1 MNITTQTRD
10 DATAAWAQWHKL
22 VVAEDGFSV
31 LTAHAQQHGLD
42 PETVV
47 RFAAEVNERN
57 EPSSLH
63 PKAPISAMP
72 RRYFREISA
81 GEAAGVLVEFC
92 RDIESFIAANRHG
105 IHARRVLVD
114 FHVSPASI
122 FPEYL
127 SAVSEVFSAMG
138 AKAGIEDLVILS

>member
-1 MNITTQTRD
+1 MNIMTQTRD

-42 PETVV
+42 PETVA
-47 RFAAEVNERN
+47 RFAAEVNTQN

-63 PKAPISAMP
+63 PRAPISAMP
-72 RRYFREISA
+72 RRYFREISE
-81 GEAAGVLVEFC
+81 GEAAGVLGEF
-92 RDIESFIAANRHG
+92 RRGLESFVSANRHG

-114 FHVSPASI
+114 FHVSPSPI

-127 SAVSEVFSAMG
+127 SAVSEFFGAMG
-138 AKAGIEDLVILS
+138 AEAGIEDLVILS